1 MVLGTA
7 CAAKFLINIRVQGSF
22 LFAAQRGTMQEIY
35 LFENTGQIS
44 LRPVTA
50 DTEVDAQLLQ
60 AAQEDNFDWMEPM
73 FAGGDSEL
81 VYMTAFRHPQNAGGA
96 VIVISGGGEHM
107 FCVLA
112 RTNLDLVSAASH
124 FSSMVSNIRY
134 GLDIFEN
141 ISGDDD

>member
-1 MVLGTA
+1 
-7 CAAKFLINIRVQGSF
+7 
-22 LFAAQRGTMQEIY
+22 MQEIY

-112 RTNLDLVSAASH
+112 RGGRFSVRDLAPERIFQRTIPSSASDLGAVVQELEA
-124 FSSMVSNIRY
+124 F
-134 GLDIFEN
+134 
-141 ISGDDD
+141 